1 MLESSFMHR
10 VARRVALGVGV
21 LLGLLVAPAKA
32 QGTGDVDRMVENLR
46 SGADFRVRTQA
57 ALALGASKTERAV
70 QPLCRALAD
79 PNNTVRAASA
89 AALGKLQLGG
99 AQCLEDRGRT
109 EPSATVK
116 AAIQKALELVRGG
129 GEPVFRADSKYYVSI
144 GKTADKSGRSGDAVD
159 RLVRSAMVGACGP
172 LGIVIAPASETPA
185 DAKRRLAAH
194 KDVKAFYFAPRVTPF
209 DYADG
214 NLKVRLEIAFFTYP
228 DKNLI
233 GNFAVPLTQQG
244 VSPGDTTSENELLQ
258 MAAER
263 AMEKLAPIAA
273 RMQ

>member
-1 MLESSFMHR
+1 MHR
-10 VARRVALGVGV
+10 AVRRA
-21 LLGLLVAPAKA
+21 LLGAGLCWVLAATSARA

-46 SGADFRVRTQA
+46 SGSDFRVRTQA

-70 QPLCRALAD
+70 QPLCRALSD
-79 PNNTVRAASA
+79 PNTTVRAAAA

-99 AQCLEDRGRT
+99 AQCLEERSRS
-109 EPSATVK
+109 EASATVK
-116 AAIQKALELVRGG
+116 AAIQKALDLVRGG
-129 GEPVFRADSKYYVSI
+129 GEPVFRPDTKFYLSI
-144 GKTADKSGRSGDAVD
+144 GKTTDKTGRSGDAID
-159 RLVRSAMVGACGP
+159 RIVRSAMVGAAGP
-172 LGIVIAPASETPA
+172 LGIVIAPGTETAA
-185 DAKRRLAAH
+185 DAKRRLSAH
-194 KDVKAFYFAPRVTPF
+194 KSVKAFYFAPRVSPF

-228 DKNLI
+228 EKSLI

-263 AMEKLAPIAA
+263 AMEKLGIIAA
-273 RMQ
+273 RIQ

>member
-1 MLESSFMHR
+1 MLR
-10 VARRVALGVGV
+10 AARRAALGVCIC
-21 LLGLLVAPAKA
+21 LGLGATQSRA
-32 QGTGDVDRMVENLR
+32 QGTSDVDRMSQNLK
-46 SGADFRVRTQA
+46 SGSDFRVRTQA

-70 QPLCRALAD
+70 QPLCAALGD
-79 PNNTVRAASA
+79 SNTTVRAAAA

-99 AQCLEDRGRT
+99 AECLEARVKT

-116 AAIQKALELVRGG
+116 AAIQKAIDLVRGG
-129 GEPVFRADSKYYVSI
+129 GEPVFRPDSKYYVSI
-144 GKTADKSGRSGDAVD
+144 GKTTDKSGRAGDGVD
-159 RLVRSAMVGACGP
+159 RLVRAAMVGASPP
-172 LGIVIAPASETPA
+172 LGIVIAPMNETPA
-185 DAKRRLAAH
+185 DAKRRLGPR
-194 KDVKAFYFAPRVTPF
+194 KGVKAFYFAPRVSPF

-228 DKNLI
+228 EKALI

-263 AMEKLAPIAA
+263 AMEKLGPIAA
-273 RMQ
+273 RVQ

>member
-1 MLESSFMHR
+1 MLR
-10 VARRVALGVGV
+10 AVRRLALGVGCI
-21 LLGLLVAPAKA
+21 LGFSAAPAVA
-32 QGTGDVDRMVENLR
+32 QGTGDVDRMVDNLKR
-46 SGADFRVRTQA
+46 GADFRVRTQA

-70 QPLCRALAD
+70 RPLCSGLGD
-79 PNNTVRAASA
+79 PNTTVRAAAA

-99 AQCLEDRGRT
+99 AQCLEERAKT

-129 GEPVFRADSKYYVSI
+129 GEPVFRSDTKFYLSI
-144 GKTADKSGRSGDAVD
+144 GKTTDKSGRSGDGVD
-159 RLVRSAMVGACGP
+159 RLVRSAMVGAAGA
-172 LGIVIAPASETPA
+172 LGIVIAPPTETSA
-185 DAKRRLAAH
+185 DAKRRLAPH
-194 KDVKAFYFAPRVTPF
+194 KSVKAFYFTPRVSPF
-209 DYADG
+209 EYADG

-228 DKNLI
+228 EKSLI

-263 AMEKLAPIAA
+263 AMEKLGVIAA
-273 RMQ
+273 RIQ

>member
-1 MLESSFMHR
+1 MHR
-10 VARRVALGVGV
+10 TARRLALCLGVCWV
-21 LLGLLVAPAKA
+21 LAAVSASA
-32 QGTGDVDRMVENLR
+32 QGTGDVDRMIGNLK
-46 SGADFRVRTQA
+46 SGSDFRVRTQA

-70 QPLCRALAD
+70 RPLCSALSD
-79 PNNTVRAASA
+79 PNTTVRAAAA
-89 AALGKLQLGG
+89 AALGKLQQGG
-99 AQCLEDRGRT
+99 AQCLEDRAKI

-116 AAIQKALELVRGG
+116 AAIQKAVELVRGG
-129 GEPVFRADSKYYVSI
+129 GEPVFRPDTKFYVSI
-144 GKTADKSGRSGDAVD
+144 GKTTDKSGRSGDAVD
-159 RLVRSAMVGACGP
+159 RIVRKAMKGASGS
-172 LGIVIAPASETPA
+172 LGIVIAPDNETPG

-194 KDVKAFYFAPRVTPF
+194 KTVRSFYFAPRVSPF

-228 DKNLI
+228 EKALI

-244 VSPGDTTSENELLQ
+244 VSPGDTTSEDELLQ

-273 RMQ
+273 RVQ

>member
-1 MLESSFMHR
+1 MLCA
-10 VARRVALGVGV
+10 ARRVAIGVACTLGF
-21 LLGLLVAPAKA
+21 LAAPAAA
-32 QGTGDVDRMVENLR
+32 QGTGDVERMVDNLKR
-46 SGADFRVRTQA
+46 GADFRVRTQA

-70 QPLCRALAD
+70 QPLCSALGD
-79 PNNTVRAASA
+79 PNTTVRAAAA

-99 AQCLEDRGRT
+99 AQCLDDRGKN

-129 GEPVFRADSKYYVSI
+129 GEPVFRPDTKYYLSI
-144 GKTADKSGRSGDAVD
+144 GKTADKSGRSGDGVD
-159 RLVRSAMVGACGP
+159 RLVRQAMVGAAGG
-172 LGIVIAPASETPA
+172 LSIVIAPATETA
-185 DAKRRLAAH
+185 SDAKRRLTAH
-194 KDVKAFYFAPRVTPF
+194 KSVKAFYFAPRVGPF

-228 DKNLI
+228 EKALI

-244 VSPGDTTSENELLQ
+244 VSPGDTDSENELLQ

-263 AMEKLAPIAA
+263 AMEKLGVIAA
-273 RMQ
+273 RIQ